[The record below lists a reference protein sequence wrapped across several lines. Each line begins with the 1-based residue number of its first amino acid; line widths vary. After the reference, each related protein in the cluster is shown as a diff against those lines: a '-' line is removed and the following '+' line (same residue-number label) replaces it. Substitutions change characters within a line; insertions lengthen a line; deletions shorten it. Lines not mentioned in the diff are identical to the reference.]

1 MTLRAPLLTLL
12 ALLVAA
18 PASAA
23 QAPETVVMDLDAFLS
38 LYDASKPKP
47 TEPKTPV
54 SPHQVTLP
62 SADYSGTVVFDGDE
76 PISAVVRGSIDV
88 QVLHNPGWVS
98 IPLLPDTVALR
109 SATIAGAP
117 AALVRAPEHGNWLTL
132 VTQRTGAF
140 TIEVEFAAS
149 VFSSEGRTS
158 FSFPVA
164 PSAATSLSLAV
175 PVDEDL
181 DFTVGGARL
190 QSDRVVGAT
199 RVVEAL
205 IPSSH
210 GVSVTWQREI
220 PDVVESVDARLYAE
234 VFSLVG
240 IGDGLLST
248 RATIAWTIQQAG
260 TESLRVQLPDDVALV
275 DVSGTGIRNWAVEDG
290 VLTVTLNFAAE
301 GSYRLSMVLERPLG
315 EGKVAASAPLVQPL
329 GVERS
334 KGWVGVEARGA
345 LEISAGD
352 AKGVVPVD
360 VRALPGA
367 ILGATSN
374 PVLLGYKY
382 LGGDVALPLQITAHE
397 DVAVLVTLLDTA
409 RATTMFTP
417 DGRRLTAV
425 TWRVRNNRK
434 QFLRLTMPANAELWS
449 ASVAG
454 QAVQPARAAD
464 GRILI
469 PLVRSQESGG
479 ALAGFDVGVVYVEEG
494 AGPDAAGKGSFRAA
508 LPTAD
513 VPITWVGWTVYAPSQ
528 AKVLRKSLDGS
539 LRSTEGLRGPYG
551 QGQVQSLG
559 NVSNAQSQAV
569 HGGRDGQ
576 IATGGLGQGATP
588 VTVSVP
594 VEGQPLHFEK
604 LLALGEE
611 LWVGFE
617 FKGLK
622 K

>member
-1 MTLRAPLLTLL
+1 MMRPVLFALA
-12 ALLVAA
+12 ALLFA
-18 PASAA
+18 PSAFA
-23 QAPETVVMDLDAFLS
+23 QQPPETVVMDLDAFLKM
-38 LYDASKPKP
+38 YDASKPTPDDPEDPKP
-47 TEPKTPV
+47 PTPF
-54 SPHQVTLP
+54 TIP
-62 SADYSGTVVFDGDE
+62 SASYDGQVVFDGDD
-76 PISAVVRGSIDV
+76 PTSAVFDGSIRV
-88 QVLHNPGWVS
+88 EILAKEGWSRVPVVPG
-98 IPLLPDTVALR
+98 TVALR
-109 SATIAGAP
+109 KATIGGK
-117 AALVRAPEHGNWLTL
+117 AATLTRDRDGWLYL
-132 VTQRTGAF
+132 VTERTGAF
-140 TIEVEFAAS
+140 TIDVEFAAS
-149 VFSSEGRTS
+149 VLNAEGRSSLGFQVTS
-158 FSFPVA
+158 
-164 PSAATSLSLAV
+164 SAATELTLSV

-190 QSDRVVGAT
+190 QSDSVVGAT

-210 GVSVTWQREI
+210 GVAVTWQREI
-220 PDVVESVDARLYAE
+220 PDVVEDAAVARLYSE
-234 VFSLVG
+234 VFTLVG
-240 IGDGLLST
+240 IGDGLLT
-248 RATIAWTIQQAG
+248 GRTTIAWTIQQAG
-260 TESLRVQLPDDVALV
+260 TDTLKVAVPGDMALV
-275 DVSGTGIRNWAVEDG
+275 DVTGTGIRNWSVADD
-290 VLTVTLNFAAE
+290 VLTVTLNYAAE
-301 GSYRLSMVLERPLG
+301 GNYKLALVMERPLG
-315 EGKVAASAPLVQPL
+315 DGDVAASAPLVRPV

-334 KGWVGVEARGA
+334 KGWVGVEARGTIEVA
-345 LEISAGD
+345 AG
-352 AKGVVPVD
+352 AAENVTPID

-382 LGGDVALPLQITAHE
+382 LGEDAVLPLQVTAHE

-434 QFLRLTMPANAELWS
+434 QFLRLSLPDGAELWS

-454 QAVQPARAAD
+454 QAAQPAKAAD

-494 AGPDAAGKGSFRAA
+494 SAPDAAGKGSFRAT

-513 VPITWVGWTVYAPSQ
+513 VPITWVGWTVYAPER
-528 AKVLRKSLDGS
+528 AKVVKKSLDGS
-539 LRSTEGLRGPYG
+539 LRDTSWLRGPYG
-551 QGQVQSLG
+551 AAQTGAVM
-559 NVSNAQSQAV
+559 NVDAGAHQAV
-569 HGGRDGQ
+569 QRGGRGQ
-576 IATGGLGQGATP
+576 AASGSLGQGATP
-588 VTVSVP
+588 VAVSVP

-611 LWVGFE
+611 LWVGFDY
-617 FKGLK
+617 KGLK

>member
-1 MTLRAPLLTLL
+1 MRPVALALATVLL
-12 ALLVAA
+12 AA
-18 PASAA
+18 PSASAN
-23 QAPETVVMDLDAFLS
+23 QTPETVLMDLDAFLK
-38 LYDASKPKP
+38 LYDASKVTPEDPEDPKP
-47 TEPKTPV
+47 PTA
-54 SPHQVTLP
+54 VTIP
-62 SADYSGTVVFDGDE
+62 SASYDGQVVFDGDD
-76 PISAVVRGSIDV
+76 PISAVFKGTIDINI
-88 QVLHNPGWVS
+88 LDNDGWERV
-98 IPLLPDTVALR
+98 PLLPDTVALR
-109 SATIAGAP
+109 SATIGGRP
-117 AALVRAPEHGNWLTL
+117 AALVRAPDLGGWLTL
-132 VTQRTGAF
+132 VTDRSGSF
-140 TIEVEFAAS
+140 TIEVEFAS
-149 VFSSEGRTS
+149 SIFSAEGRTS

-164 PSAATSLSLAV
+164 SSAATELSLSV

-190 QSDRVVGAT
+190 QEDRVVGGT
-199 RVVEAL
+199 RVVDAL

-220 PDVVESVDARLYAE
+220 PDVVQTADARLYSE
-234 VFSLVG
+234 VFTLVG
-240 IGDGLLST
+240 IGDGLLT
-248 RATIAWTIQQAG
+248 ANTTIAWTIQQAG
-260 TESLRVQLPDDVALV
+260 TDTLKVNLPGDVALV
-275 DVSGTGIRNWAVEDG
+275 DVTGTGIRNWAVEDDT
-290 VLTVTLNFAAE
+290 LTVTLNYAAE
-301 GSYRLSMVLERPLG
+301 GSYRLALQMERPLG
-315 EGKVAASAPLVQPL
+315 DGNVAATAPLAQPV

-334 KGWVGVEARGA
+334 KGWVGVEARGTI
-345 LEISAGD
+345 EIAAGQ
-352 AKGVVPVD
+352 AEGVTPID

-367 ILGATSN
+367 ILGSTSN

-382 LGGDVALPLQITAHE
+382 LGDGASLPLQVTAHE

-434 QFLRLTMPANAELWS
+434 QFLRLDLPDGAELWS

-494 AGPDAAGKGSFRAA
+494 AAPDAAGKGAFKAV

-513 VPITWVGWTVYAPSQ
+513 VPVTWVGWTVYAPER
-528 AKVLRKSLDGS
+528 AKIVKKSIDGS
-539 LRSTEGLRGPYG
+539 VRKTDWLRGPYG
-551 QGQVQSLG
+551 AAQVGQTM
-559 NVSNAQSQAV
+559 NVDAHQNQAIQR
-569 HGGRDGQ
+569 GGGAQ

-588 VTVSVP
+588 VAVSVP
-594 VEGQPLHFEK
+594 VEGQALHFEK
-604 LLALGEE
+604 LLALGED
-611 LWVGFE
+611 LWVGFD